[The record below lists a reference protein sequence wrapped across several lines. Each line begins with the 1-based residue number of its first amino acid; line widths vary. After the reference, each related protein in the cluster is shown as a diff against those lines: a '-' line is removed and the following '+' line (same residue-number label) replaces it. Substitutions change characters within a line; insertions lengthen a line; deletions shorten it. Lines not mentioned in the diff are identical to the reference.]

1 METCLRVR
9 NQDRSLG
16 GRVVHLLLRVIMDGD
31 GMGASLPGNNE
42 PLLAIDI
49 VMVKELAGRHV
60 LSLVR
65 SL

>member
-1 METCLRVR
+1 M
-9 NQDRSLG
+9 
-16 GRVVHLLLRVIMDGD
+16 VHLLLRVIMDGD

>member
-31 GMGASLPGNNE
+31 GMGGSLPGDNE
-42 PLLAIDI
+42 PLVVLDI
-49 VMVKELAGRHV
+49 VIVEGLAG
-60 LSLVR
+60 SLGDMC
-65 SL
+65 SH